1 MVAGVPYTMEMS
13 QFSDSYQPTHEGS
26 PSNTASPDSFPPHNT
41 PRQRRHLMLFI
52 NEFIRDHS
60 EAIERPIKQGNRL
73 GFLLNNGFR
82 LFFRDWK
89 LTTKSRG
96 TLSRLYKK
104 KGIIQ

>member
-1 MVAGVPYTMEMS
+1 
-13 QFSDSYQPTHEGS
+13 
-26 PSNTASPDSFPPHNT
+26 
-41 PRQRRHLMLFI
+41 MLFI

-96 TLSRLYKK
+96 ILSRLYKK